1 MKSTILLI
9 IAYMLTCANA
19 QATSTCLDAA
29 VFNLCIKTQ
38 QSNLNAC
45 GPVDYNCLCQW
56 QKAILTCYNV
66 CTDTASANQA
76 AIQQGVVTSICSAAS
91 VAAPPTTNVTQT
103 TASMPSQTMSVGPT
117 SSNLPSTSSGINSTS
132 SGSVKAN
139 PSATIP
145 SAPPANSKSEGVRAV
160 SSGFA
165 VVLITSSV
173 LYFIL

>member
-1 MKSTILLI
+1 MKSTFLLI
-9 IAYMLTCANA
+9 IAYMLAYANA
-19 QATSTCLDAA
+19 QASSTCLDAA

-38 QSNLNAC
+38 QSNLNSC

-76 AIQQGVVTSICSAAS
+76 AIQQGVVTSICGAAS
-91 VAAPPTTNVTQT
+91 IAVPPATNVSQT
-103 TASMPSQTMSVGPT
+103 SASVPSQTMAAGPS
-117 SSNLPSTSSGINSTS
+117 SSNLPLTS
-132 SGSVKAN
+132 SGSNGTSSGSIKAN

-145 SAPPANSKSEGVRAV
+145 STPPANTKSEGTHAV
-160 SSGFA
+160 SSGIA
-165 VVLITSSV
+165 IVLLTSSV